1 MQVVNSGFWICSI
14 MLLENIVVN
23 FQAERNVDLSDWC
36 WTRDCCWA
44 ARLQVCTFDVE
55 YGVYIEE
62 SKEEDEELF
71 EDDADDFSTIGSAR
85 TLAGFSHL
93 MGIL

>member
-1 MQVVNSGFWICSI
+1 M
-14 MLLENIVVN
+14 
-23 FQAERNVDLSDWC
+23 
-36 WTRDCCWA
+36 